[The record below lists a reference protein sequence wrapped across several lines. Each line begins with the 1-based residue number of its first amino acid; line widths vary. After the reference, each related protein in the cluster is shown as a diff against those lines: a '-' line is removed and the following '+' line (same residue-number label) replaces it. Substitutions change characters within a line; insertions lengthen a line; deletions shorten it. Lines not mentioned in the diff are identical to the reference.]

1 MAVDE
6 ISIDIVVDGLG
17 NPFLRD
23 PDQIQQDLIDGV
35 TFSTTAQLSN
45 SMAPYCVLAAR
56 PKSMP
61 AHNALRSAIVPSA
74 NVDLQSLPTDTAH
87 EGIRCSDGNLACAHC
102 EKPLASSDANWAA
115 ATHSRERDLDDVL
128 EAVETYTRRRERNPV
143 TLREHDCPACAAFLS
158 VQVNLQQES
167 TPVYHLSN

>member
-23 PDQIQQDLIDGV
+23 PDQIQQDLIDGA
-35 TFSTTAQLSN
+35 TFSTTAQLGN
-45 SMAPYCVLAAR
+45 SMAPYCAPRA
-56 PKSMP
+56 
-61 AHNALRSAIVPSA
+61 AIVPSA

-115 ATHSRERDLDDVL
+115 ATHSRERDLDDVF
-128 EAVETYTRRRERNPV
+128 EAVETYAWRREQKPSDP
-143 TLREHDCPACAAFLS
+143 REHYCPACLS
-158 VQVNLQQES
+158 VQVNLQ
-167 TPVYHLSN
+167 